1 MLSCLSHGLFGF
13 TKANFPRLNPVKG
26 FPTIIF
32 DFGSQVCRII
42 SINMPDYTFHT
53 LSPIDFENLVRDLLQ
68 SELSIRLES
77 FKSGRDD
84 GIDLRYA
91 SGEDGTL
98 IVQAKH
104 FLTSGFSSLL
114 SHLINKEKPKVDR
127 LNPDK
132 YLLATSVPL
141 SPANKDKI
149 KDALAPH
156 IGHAHDIYGQ
166 NDLNNLLGQFP
177 NVEKQ
182 HFKLWLSSTS
192 LLEEILHS
200 RIINQSRITL
210 ENIRDKAR
218 IYVVNES
225 FKAAAE
231 ILNKYN
237 YVIIAGIPGIG
248 KTILADMLV
257 LHSICQGYDFI
268 EVSSDINEAY
278 TVPEHNNPRVYLY
291 DDFLGRTSL
300 AEKLQKNED
309 NRLVSFI
316 SAIRKSKSAKLILTT
331 REYILRQAQLTY
343 EVLNNPVFEKPQYI
357 IDLSQYTRPIRAQI
371 LYNHLYFS
379 SIPGEH
385 VEQIVRQASYL
396 KIIDHPNYNPRIIE
410 YMTDPMWIDI
420 KQPYKYP
427 LAFLQNLQNPFLIWE
442 QAFKNHLSDVARE
455 VLLVLG
461 SLPREVFL
469 EDLVHNVKF
478 FISNR
483 GRRVSDRDLDC
494 ALSELQGNFITLKR
508 DRENDIVAFHNP
520 SIHDFIEDYFAK
532 NPSLYDD
539 LIRSATFFEQLQWV
553 CRHLAGKCIV
563 KDIAEVLTNRFRAL
577 LRAIPCNLINI
588 SSGRLEPTYKRR
600 EFLSIGRRVGF
611 IASLT
616 KKPEFGIL
624 NNMLYEA
631 IRDISYQIDRHNLSN
646 NDLLYLVK
654 EIVDLDYIDKKLKDD
669 LLSAAKNSFYENA
682 NWIYDVSYTLDFFKL
697 CPRMYNSDE
706 DQSRLINIITEIV
719 NSLNDD
725 DPEFLSDELYKLE
738 KIEKEQAISLFGQIE
753 TLRGKLAIAE
763 ENAERGE
770 DIDYDDSYRGSSGKT
785 QTISNEAL
793 ADMFSTLIK

>member
-1 MLSCLSHGLFGF
+1 
-13 TKANFPRLNPVKG
+13 
-26 FPTIIF
+26 
-32 DFGSQVCRII
+32 
-42 SINMPDYTFHT
+42 MPDYTFHT

-91 SGEDGTL
+91 AEEDGTL

-114 SHLINKEKPKVDR
+114 SHLIKKEKPKVDN

-218 IYVVNES
+218 IYVVNDS

-268 EVSSDINEAY
+268 EVSYDINEAY
-278 TVPEHNNPRVYLY
+278 TLPEHNHPRVYLY

-331 REYILRQAQLTY
+331 REYILRQAQSTY
-343 EVLNNPVFEKPQYI
+343 EILNNPLFENPQCV

-379 SIPGEH
+379 SIPREH
-385 VEQIVRQASYL
+385 VEQIVRQAAYL

-420 KQPYKYP
+420 KQPSKYP
-427 LAFLQNLQNPFLIWE
+427 VAFLQNLQKPFLIWE
-442 QAFKNHLSDVARE
+442 QAFNNHLFEVARE

-461 SLPREVFL
+461 SLPMEVFL
-469 EDLVHNVKF
+469 EDLSHNVKL

-483 GRRVSDRDLDC
+483 GRMVSDRDLHC

-508 DRENDIVAFHNP
+508 DRDNNIVAFHNP
-520 SIHDFIEDYFAK
+520 SIQDFIEDYFAK
-532 NPSLYDD
+532 NPSLYND
-539 LIRSATFFEQLQWV
+539 LIRSATFFEQLEWV
-553 CRHLAGKCIV
+553 CRHLAGKSNMN
-563 KDIAEVLTNRFRAL
+563 DIAEALTNGFRAS
-577 LRAIPCNLINI
+577 LRAKPCNLINF
-588 SSGRLEPTYKRR
+588 SLDRLKPTYKHRN
-600 EFLSIGRRVGF
+600 FLSIGQRVDF

-616 KKPEFGIL
+616 KKPEFEFL
-624 NNMLYEA
+624 KDMVYEF
-631 IRDISYQIDRHNLSN
+631 IRDIFYQIDGHKLRNY
-646 NDLLYLVK
+646 DLICLLEK
-654 EIVDLDYIDKKLKDD
+654 IIVLDFIDKKLKDD
-669 LLSAAKNSFYENA
+669 LLSAAKESFYENA
-682 NWIYDVSYTLDFFKL
+682 IFISDVSYALDFFKL
-697 CPRMYNSDE
+697 CPNMYNSDQ
-706 DQSRLINIITEIV
+706 DRSRIINTIADIV
-719 NSLNDD
+719 ESMDID
-725 DPEFLSDELYKLE
+725 DPEFLSDELCNLE
-738 KIEKEQAISLFGQIE
+738 KIVKENQINLFGQIE
-753 TLRGKLAIAE
+753 ILRSKLDSAE

-770 DIDYDDSYRGSSGKT
+770 DIDYDDSYRGSSRNI